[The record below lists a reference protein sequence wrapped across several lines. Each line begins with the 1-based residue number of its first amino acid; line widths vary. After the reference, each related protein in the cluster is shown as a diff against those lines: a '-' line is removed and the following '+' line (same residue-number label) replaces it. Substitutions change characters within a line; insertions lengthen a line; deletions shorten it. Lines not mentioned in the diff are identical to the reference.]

1 MCGIAGFVSSRRG
14 IDIAEA
20 TRRMTAALARRG
32 PDSGGLEQWPNAA
45 LGHRRLAI
53 LDLSP
58 AGNQPMLSDDGET
71 GIVFNGCIYNFRE
84 LRHELEQNGA
94 AFHSHCDTEVLLQGY
109 RCWGIDDLV
118 RRLRGMFAFGIWDN
132 TLRRLILV
140 RDRLGVKPLV
150 YWTGDGTVAFAS
162 TIAALRAADLG
173 GEIDPGAVIDFLHY
187 GFVGEE
193 HAIYAGIRKLP
204 PATILEWQDGKI
216 TERCY
221 WALPEPRPG
230 GSISFEEAVEET
242 ERRLVESV
250 RLRLVSDVNVAAL
263 LSGGIDSALICWALT
278 RLNANIRA
286 YTVGASGDLSDE
298 TAAARYTASVLG
310 IPHEV
315 VELPA
320 DNPAPLD
327 EMSEIYSEP
336 FASQSAL
343 GMAAVSGT
351 IGRHAKVLLTGDG
364 GDEVFL
370 GYPFFRLAWIA
381 QRVAEWSPDAMASAW
396 SQTWPKIRSSLP
408 RAGILRPLQTLLNC
422 STQGL
427 AGYIASQ
434 NGLAFYKRHEMLG
447 ERALDAGQV
456 DVPPPSLE
464 SARHLLSE
472 LFAYQKRTYFT
483 GEFMV
488 KVDGATMHYAVEAR
502 SPLLDQQLWEFAA
515 ALPFSLRLHRGRLK
529 AVLREICRRRIGAR
543 IANRRKQGF
552 TVPVER
558 WLTDRWMSKILSLR
572 GETELVRDGW
582 IRRGPLNSAVNTAV
596 AQRRVPTQLWYLL
609 VLENW
614 LTTHKRV
621 AVHAGGP

>member
-1 MCGIAGFVSSRRG
+1 
-14 IDIAEA
+14 
-20 TRRMTAALARRG
+20 
-32 PDSGGLEQWPNAA
+32 
-45 LGHRRLAI
+45 
-53 LDLSP
+53 
-58 AGNQPMLSDDGET
+58 MLSDNGET
-71 GIVFNGCIYNFRE
+71 GVVFNGCIYNFQE

-94 AFHSHCDTEVLLQGY
+94 VFHSHCDTEVLLQGY
-109 RCWGIDDLV
+109 RSWGIDDLV

-132 TLRRLILV
+132 ARRRLILV

-173 GEIDPGAVIDFLHY
+173 GEIDSRAVIEFLHY
-187 GFVGEE
+187 GFVGEG
-193 HAIYAGIRKLP
+193 HAIYEGIRKLP
-204 PATILEWQDGKI
+204 PATILEWQDGRI

-221 WALPEPRPG
+221 WTLPEPHSA

-242 ERRLVESV
+242 EHRLVESV
-250 RLRLVSDVNVAAL
+250 RLRLVADVNVAAL
-263 LSGGIDSALICWALT
+263 LSGGVDSALVCWALT

-298 TAAARYTASVLG
+298 TAAARNTASVLG

-336 FASQSAL
+336 FASQSAM
-343 GMAAVSGT
+343 GMAAVSHA

-396 SQTWPKIRSSLP
+396 FQTWPKIRSSLP
-408 RAGILRPLQTLLNC
+408 RAGILRPLQTFLNC
-422 STQGL
+422 STEGL

-434 NGLAFYKRHEMLG
+434 NGLTFYKEHKMLG

-464 SARHLLSE
+464 SARHLLTE
-472 LFAYQKRTYFT
+472 LFAYQRRTYFT

-488 KVDGATMHYAVEAR
+488 KVDGATMHHAVEAR

-515 ALPFSLRLHRGRLK
+515 ALPFSVRLHRGRLK

-558 WLTDRWMSKILSLR
+558 WLADRWMSKILSLR
-572 GETELVRDGW
+572 GDAELVRDGW
-582 IRRGPLNSAVNTAV
+582 IRRGPLDSAVNTAV

-621 AVHAGGP
+621 VVHAGGP